1 MSSGQQMPPWL
12 QEQVI
17 KLQQTQ
23 QNMQIVQAQRQQIE
37 MEKREIAKALEE
49 LEKASSDDI
58 VYKQAGSILV
68 RSKKD
73 TLIYELK
80 EKRDLAEARSTV
92 LVKQEER
99 IKQSLAEQ
107 EQKIN
112 DMIRGTGGPPKPA

>member
-1 MSSGQQMPPWL
+1 MPPWL